1 MLNLPNGKNAY
12 VDLAKLENYCLDC
25 HHPRGKHKARVFA
38 SHGITSPDLLRL
50 VLLEAASRDLALEGE
65 KDQYGIRYTMD
76 FDCDTARIRSI
87 WIIRINEDFPRLVTC
102 YIL

>member
-50 VLLEAASRDLALEGE
+50 VLLEAASRDLALEGKCQKE
-65 KDQYGIRYTMD
+65 GYGRQY
-76 FDCDTARIRSI
+76 
-87 WIIRINEDFPRLVTC
+87 
-102 YIL
+102 